1 MATAKSVIDVILGE
15 AKGKSYQDMLHIA
28 SVIVNRSRDLRESLE
43 NVVQNKNEFNAYGK
57 PLPPGV
63 GKYRSLAEKALAEV
77 KTKGPVTPAQFYAT
91 PSAVKNLPKGLKKV
105 TSTDGHDYFVDPQK
119 RAIGTA
125 VGYKKPQGIQ
135 TAQLTGPASA
145 SARGSANLG
154 YTDTYTGVDS
164 LHPAMQAR
172 ASAFLDDA
180 KRQGQRLYN
189 NAPLFAG
196 DIPIPT
202 PRQPKPIQTAQL
214 TGKAAASAEGSANLG
229 KKGNGLGLMNLAPS
243 MVKDGTVKTAMADT
257 RMDPR
262 MGDVVSSL
270 VRGGFGNEAALS
282 GYRTEAENRAVG
294 GARLSQHLFGKAL
307 DIRTREMPFDKKADM
322 LDRALMSGA
331 RGVGLYTG
339 PKQGVH
345 VDVRNN
351 PQFWSGN
358 YHGLTAEQAPSWAKD
373 QIGQLLSLDKENVYL
388 PTRAANIPIPT
399 PRQPMALMAQAKAAD
414 RQFADRSYNPGGI
427 VDAKAISLNLVP
439 SANAG
444 EMPKITRS
452 ALPAIQDRIRPM
464 PTSAPAKTST
474 GVGYSLPKA
483 QPTTPIAA
491 KSSGPQTLYNRSGGA
506 TNDFRPMPT
515 GTIPQRVSA
524 PVQSTPA
531 PRYNP
536 LPSGPVAPSVS
547 PQTMAAAYGQY
558 AQTRMAAP
566 STPMQA
572 NPAAAPF
579 TVKATAGQM
588 TTQPIV
594 GPLSNAPIQAPVAA
608 TTGQFKKFTPIQKI
622 QQKLKTAVEPENLKA
637 MGGQLAGGAAGSLLG
652 GPIGGIL
659 GGLIG
664 KQIMSQPQGQGLL
677 AGLFGGGNN
686 GYQGQSTYIGN
697 GVNAVDRAMYGNRAG
712 DTATYNSQGG
722 GTVTN
727 LGNGSSQRT
736 SSKYG
741 WTETTHADGSKS
753 IKYK

>member
-28 SVIVNRSRDLRESLE
+28 SVIANRSRDLRESLE

-180 KRQGQRLYN
+180 KRQGLDLVFNEGFRPNERQQALYEKGRTVDGN
-189 NAPLFAG
+189 IITNAPAG
-196 DIPIPT
+196 KSIHNYGMAFDVV
-202 PRQPKPIQTAQL
+202 PRSLKSDPQWAPESPLWAKVGDTARKYGLEWGGDWSKFTDKPHVQAAGASWQDLRGLPQENGFPKLP
-214 TGKAAASAEGSANLG
+214 ED
-229 KKGNGLGLMNLAPS
+229 
-243 MVKDGTVKTAMADT
+243 VETAM
-257 RMDPR
+257 
-262 MGDVVSSL
+262 
-270 VRGGFGNEAALS
+270 
-282 GYRTEAENRAVG
+282 Y
-294 GARLSQHLFGKAL
+294 
-307 DIRTREMPFDKKADM
+307 
-322 LDRALMSGA
+322 
-331 RGVGLYTG
+331 
-339 PKQGVH
+339 
-345 VDVRNN
+345 
-351 PQFWSGN
+351 
-358 YHGLTAEQAPSWAKD
+358 
-373 QIGQLLSLDKENVYL
+373 YL
-388 PTRAANIPIPT
+388 PEKVPIPT
-399 PRQPMALMAQAKAAD
+399 PRQPMAMMAQAKAAD
-414 RQFADRSYNPGGI
+414 RTYNPGGI
-427 VDAKAISLNLVP
+427 VGAKAISLNPVS

-444 EMPKITRS
+444 EMPKVTRS
-452 ALPAIQDRIRPM
+452 PLPAIQERIRPM

-483 QPTTPIAA
+483 QPLSDSAFSARYSPPQPAP
-491 KSSGPQTLYNRSGGA
+491 KPSGPQTLYNRSGGA
-506 TNDFRPMPT
+506 ANDFRPMP
-515 GTIPQRVSA
+515 
-524 PVQSTPA
+524 STPA
-531 PRYNP
+531 PQRTASP
-536 LPSGPVAPSVS
+536 VQSVMRDRPMPSGPIAPQASPSVS
-547 PQTMAAAYGQY
+547 PATMAAAYGQY

-566 STPMQA
+566 STLMQA

>member
-28 SVIVNRSRDLRESLE
+28 SVIANRSRDLRESLE

-77 KTKGPVTPAQFYAT
+77 QTKGPVTPAQFYAT
-91 PSAVKNLPKGLKKV
+91 PSATKNLPKGLKKV

-164 LHPAMQAR
+164 LHPALQAR
-172 ASAFLDDA
+172 ANAFLDDA
-180 KRQGQRLYN
+180 KRQGLDLVFNEGFRPNERQQALYEKGRTVDGN
-189 NAPLFAG
+189 IITNAPAG
-196 DIPIPT
+196 KSIHNYGMAFDVV
-202 PRQPKPIQTAQL
+202 PRSLKTDPNWGPESPLWNSVGETARKYGLEWGGDWSKFTDKPHVQAAGASWQDLRGLPQENGFPKLP
-214 TGKAAASAEGSANLG
+214 ED
-229 KKGNGLGLMNLAPS
+229 
-243 MVKDGTVKTAMADT
+243 VETAM
-257 RMDPR
+257 
-262 MGDVVSSL
+262 
-270 VRGGFGNEAALS
+270 
-282 GYRTEAENRAVG
+282 Y
-294 GARLSQHLFGKAL
+294 
-307 DIRTREMPFDKKADM
+307 
-322 LDRALMSGA
+322 
-331 RGVGLYTG
+331 
-339 PKQGVH
+339 
-345 VDVRNN
+345 
-351 PQFWSGN
+351 
-358 YHGLTAEQAPSWAKD
+358 
-373 QIGQLLSLDKENVYL
+373 YL
-388 PTRAANIPIPT
+388 PEKVPIPT
-399 PRQPMALMAQAKAAD
+399 PRQPMAMMAKAIEAD
-414 RQFADRSYNPGGI
+414 RLALPQRQFADRSYNPGGI
-427 VDAKAISLNLVP
+427 VNAPKVPLNLVP

-444 EMPKITRS
+444 EMPQNLRS

-474 GVGYSLPKA
+474 GVGYSLATVKPDRPMPTGNAQAYA
-483 QPTTPIAA
+483 QPTNRFAATPQRTQGTYSDA
-491 KSSGPQTLYNRSGGA
+491 
-506 TNDFRPMPT
+506 RPMPT
-515 GTIPQRVSA
+515 GTIPQRVSS

-536 LPSGPVAPSVS
+536 LPSGPVATSVS

-572 NPAAAPF
+572 NPVTPRIQA
-579 TVKATAGQM
+579 TGTAGTM
-588 TTQPIV
+588 TTTPQIA
-594 GPLSNAPIQAPVAA
+594 GPLSTAAIPAPVGTFPAKPAA
-608 TTGQFKKFTPIQKI
+608 PTMKQKI
-622 QQKLKTAVEPENLKA
+622 KGTLQNVLSPENLKKA
-637 MGGQLAGGAAGSLLG
+637 GLTAIGGALGGPVGAAIGGLLG
-652 GPIGGIL
+652 GAVGQQ
-659 GGLIG
+659 
-664 KQIMSQPQGQGLL
+664 KQQGLL

>member
-1 MATAKSVIDVILGE
+1 MASKTDYFNQMYEYARQAGLSDHLARLAVTQSALETGYGRSVKGNNYFGIKAGRSWNGPSQTFKTWEDVGGKRVNITDKFRKYDNPVDAFKDWEKMIGNRWPAALTAK
-15 AKGKSYQDMLHIA
+15 
-28 SVIVNRSRDLRESLE
+28 DL
-43 NVVQNKNEFNAYGK
+43 
-57 PLPPGV
+57 
-63 GKYRSLAEKALAEV
+63 
-77 KTKGPVTPAQFYAT
+77 
-91 PSAVKNLPKGLKKV
+91 PSAIDGLKYGQQGGYA
-105 TSTDGHDYFVDPQK
+105 SDQK
-119 RAIGTA
+119 
-125 VGYKKPQGIQ
+125 YKQKLMSI
-135 TAQLTGPASA
+135 
-145 SARGSANLG
+145 
-154 YTDTYTGVDS
+154 D
-164 LHPAMQAR
+164 
-172 ASAFLDDA
+172 
-180 KRQGQRLYN
+180 RQGQRLYN

-214 TGKAAASAEGSANLG
+214 TGPASSSASGAANLG
-229 KKGNGLGLMNLAPS
+229 KGNGLGLMNLAPS

-294 GARLSQHLFGKAL
+294 GADLSQHLFGKAL
-307 DIRTREMPFDKKADM
+307 DIRTREMPLDKKADM

-399 PRQPMALMAQAKAAD
+399 PRQPMAMMAKAIEAD
-414 RQFADRSYNPGGI
+414 RLALPQRQFADRSYNPGGI

-452 ALPAIQDRIRPM
+452 PLPAIQERIRPM

-474 GVGYSLPKA
+474 GVGYSLPQSRPA
-483 QPTTPIAA
+483 PLSDSAFSARYSPVQSQFAATPQRTQRALPNVAA
-491 KSSGPQTLYNRSGGA
+491 SAYSDA
-506 TNDFRPMPT
+506 RPMPT

-572 NPAAAPF
+572 NPAVTASRIQATGTAGTMIDAPITPPPVNNTFPAKPAAP
-579 TVKATAGQM
+579 TMK
-588 TTQPIV
+588 
-594 GPLSNAPIQAPVAA
+594 
-608 TTGQFKKFTPIQKI
+608 QKI
-622 QQKLKTAVEPENLKA
+622 KGTLQNVLAPENLKS

-697 GVNAVDRAMYGNRAG
+697 GVKAVDRAMYGNRAG

-741 WTETTHADGSKS
+741 WTETTHRDGSKS
-753 IKYK
+753 ISYKK

>member
-28 SVIVNRSRDLRESLE
+28 SVIANRSRDLRESLE

-180 KRQGQRLYN
+180 KRQGLDLVFNEGFRPNERQQALYEKGRTVDGN
-189 NAPLFAG
+189 IITNAPAG
-196 DIPIPT
+196 KSIHNYGMAFDVV
-202 PRQPKPIQTAQL
+202 PRSLKSDPQWAPESPLWAKVGDTARKYGLEWGGDWSKFTDKPHVQAAGASWQDLRGLPQENGFPKLP
-214 TGKAAASAEGSANLG
+214 ED
-229 KKGNGLGLMNLAPS
+229 
-243 MVKDGTVKTAMADT
+243 VETAM
-257 RMDPR
+257 
-262 MGDVVSSL
+262 
-270 VRGGFGNEAALS
+270 
-282 GYRTEAENRAVG
+282 Y
-294 GARLSQHLFGKAL
+294 
-307 DIRTREMPFDKKADM
+307 
-322 LDRALMSGA
+322 
-331 RGVGLYTG
+331 
-339 PKQGVH
+339 
-345 VDVRNN
+345 
-351 PQFWSGN
+351 
-358 YHGLTAEQAPSWAKD
+358 
-373 QIGQLLSLDKENVYL
+373 YL
-388 PTRAANIPIPT
+388 PEKVPIPT
-399 PRQPMALMAQAKAAD
+399 PRQPMAMMAQAKAAD
-414 RQFADRSYNPGGI
+414 RTYNPGGI
-427 VDAKAISLNLVP
+427 VGAKAISLNPVS

-444 EMPKITRS
+444 EMPKVTRS
-452 ALPAIQDRIRPM
+452 PLPAIQERIRPM
-464 PTSAPAKTST
+464 PIGAQAKTST
-474 GVGYSLPKA
+474 GVGYSLPQSRPA
-483 QPTTPIAA
+483 PLSDSAFSARYSPVQSQFAATPQRTQRALPNVA
-491 KSSGPQTLYNRSGGA
+491 SSAYSDA
-506 TNDFRPMPT
+506 RPMPT

-547 PQTMAAAYGQY
+547 PATMAAAYGQY

-572 NPAAAPF
+572 NPVVTAPRIQA
-579 TVKATAGQM
+579 TGTAGTM
-588 TTQPIV
+588 TTPQIA
-594 GPLSNAPIQAPVAA
+594 GPLSQAPIQAPTTFPVAPA
-608 TTGQFKKFTPIQKI
+608 KPTVKQKI
-622 QQKLKTAVEPENLKA
+622 KGTLQNVLAPENLKS

-722 GTVTN
+722 GSVTN
-727 LGNGSSQRT
+727 LGNGTSQRT
-736 SSKYG
+736 SSRYG
-741 WTETTHADGSKS
+741 WTETTHRDGSKS
-753 IKYK
+753 ISYKK

>member
-1 MATAKSVIDVILGE
+1 MASKTDYFNQMYEYARQAGLSDHLARLAVTQSALETGYGRSVKGNNYFGIKAGKSWNGPSQTFKTWEDVGGKRVNITDKFRKYDNPVDAFKDWEKMIGKRWPAALTAK
-15 AKGKSYQDMLHIA
+15 
-28 SVIVNRSRDLRESLE
+28 DL
-43 NVVQNKNEFNAYGK
+43 
-57 PLPPGV
+57 
-63 GKYRSLAEKALAEV
+63 
-77 KTKGPVTPAQFYAT
+77 
-91 PSAVKNLPKGLKKV
+91 PSAIDGLKYGQQGGYA
-105 TSTDGHDYFVDPQK
+105 SDQK
-119 RAIGTA
+119 
-125 VGYKKPQGIQ
+125 YKQKLMSI
-135 TAQLTGPASA
+135 
-145 SARGSANLG
+145 
-154 YTDTYTGVDS
+154 D
-164 LHPAMQAR
+164 
-172 ASAFLDDA
+172 
-180 KRQGQRLYN
+180 RQGQRLYN

-229 KKGNGLGLMNLAPS
+229 MGRGLANLAPNGLRG
-243 MVKDGTVKTAMADT
+243 VEMANAGAT
-257 RMDPR
+257 RSQPIT
-262 MGDVVSSL
+262 SSL
-270 VRGGFGNEAALS
+270 MSSINQAVENVYGPGYKAQVYSGGQPAKGTSGNRVGTIRHDGGKAGDTYIVDPNGKRLS
-282 GYRTEAENRAVG
+282 GD
-294 GARLSQHLFGKAL
+294 AL
-307 DIRTREMPFDKKADM
+307 APLAQYWAANKI
-322 LDRALMSGA
+322 G
-331 RGVGLYTG
+331 GVGLEMAGGGIHLDEWSTPPARGTMAWSYNKLT
-339 PKQGVH
+339 PTQSSAIDQGLKGEW
-345 VDVRNN
+345 
-351 PQFWSGN
+351 PQ
-358 YHGLTAEQAPSWAKD
+358 
-373 QIGQLLSLDKENVYL
+373 V
-388 PTRAANIPIPT
+388 AAFNRPPIPT

-414 RQFADRSYNPGGI
+414 RGYNPGGI
-427 VDAKAISLNLVP
+427 VDAPKVSLNPVS

-444 EMPKITRS
+444 EWPQVTRS
-452 ALPAIQDRIRPM
+452 PLPAIQERIRPM

-474 GVGYSLPKA
+474 GVGYSLATVKPDRPMPTGNVQAYA
-483 QPTTPIAA
+483 QPTNRFAATPQRTQGTYSDA
-491 KSSGPQTLYNRSGGA
+491 
-506 TNDFRPMPT
+506 RPMPT

>member
-1 MATAKSVIDVILGE
+1 MASKTDYFNQMYEYARQAGLSDHLARLAVTQSALETGYGRSVKGNNYFGIKAGKSWNGPSQTFKTWEDVGGKRVNITDKFRKYDNPVDAFKDWEKMIGKRWPAALTAK
-15 AKGKSYQDMLHIA
+15 
-28 SVIVNRSRDLRESLE
+28 DL
-43 NVVQNKNEFNAYGK
+43 
-57 PLPPGV
+57 
-63 GKYRSLAEKALAEV
+63 
-77 KTKGPVTPAQFYAT
+77 
-91 PSAVKNLPKGLKKV
+91 PSAIDGLKYGQQGGYA
-105 TSTDGHDYFVDPQK
+105 SDQK
-119 RAIGTA
+119 
-125 VGYKKPQGIQ
+125 YKQKLMSI
-135 TAQLTGPASA
+135 
-145 SARGSANLG
+145 
-154 YTDTYTGVDS
+154 D
-164 LHPAMQAR
+164 
-172 ASAFLDDA
+172 
-180 KRQGQRLYN
+180 RQGQRLYN

-202 PRQPKPIQTAQL
+202 PRQP
-214 TGKAAASAEGSANLG
+214 
-229 KKGNGLGLMNLAPS
+229 MF
-243 MVKDGTVKTAMADT
+243 MM
-257 RMDPR
+257 
-262 MGDVVSSL
+262 
-270 VRGGFGNEAALS
+270 
-282 GYRTEAENRAVG
+282 
-294 GARLSQHLFGKAL
+294 
-307 DIRTREMPFDKKADM
+307 
-322 LDRALMSGA
+322 
-331 RGVGLYTG
+331 
-339 PKQGVH
+339 
-345 VDVRNN
+345 
-351 PQFWSGN
+351 
-358 YHGLTAEQAPSWAKD
+358 
-373 QIGQLLSLDKENVYL
+373 
-388 PTRAANIPIPT
+388 
-399 PRQPMALMAQAKAAD
+399 AKAIEAD
-414 RQFADRSYNPGGI
+414 RLALPQRQFADRTYNPGGI
-427 VDAKAISLNLVP
+427 VGAKAISLNPVP

-444 EMPKITRS
+444 EMPKVTRS
-452 ALPAIQDRIRPM
+452 ALPAIQERIRPM

-474 GVGYSLPKA
+474 GVGYSLATVKPDRPMPTGNAQAYA
-483 QPTTPIAA
+483 QPTNRFAATPQRTQGTYSDA
-491 KSSGPQTLYNRSGGA
+491 
-506 TNDFRPMPT
+506 RPMPT

-588 TTQPIV
+588 TTQPIA
-594 GPLSNAPIQAPVAA
+594 GPLSQAPIQAPTTFPVAPA
-608 TTGQFKKFTPIQKI
+608 KPTVKQKI
-622 QQKLKTAVEPENLKA
+622 KGTLQNVLAPENLKS

>member
-15 AKGKSYQDMLHIA
+15 AKGGSYQDMLHIA
-28 SVIVNRSRDLRESLE
+28 SVIANRSRDLRESLE

-105 TSTDGHDYFVDPQK
+105 TSTDGHDYFVDPLL

-180 KRQGQRLYN
+180 KRQGLDLVFNEGFRPNERQQALYEKGRTVDGN
-189 NAPLFAG
+189 IITNAPAG
-196 DIPIPT
+196 KSIHNYGMAFDVVPRSLKSDPQWAPESPLWAKVGDTARKYGLEWGGDWSKFTDKPHVQAAGASWQDLRGLPQENGFPKLPEDVETAMYYLPEKVPVPT
-202 PRQPKPIQTAQL
+202 PRP
-214 TGKAAASAEGSANLG
+214 
-229 KKGNGLGLMNLAPS
+229 
-243 MVKDGTVKTAMADT
+243 
-257 RMDPR
+257 
-262 MGDVVSSL
+262 
-270 VRGGFGNEAALS
+270 
-282 GYRTEAENRAVG
+282 
-294 GARLSQHLFGKAL
+294 
-307 DIRTREMPFDKKADM
+307 
-322 LDRALMSGA
+322 
-331 RGVGLYTG
+331 
-339 PKQGVH
+339 
-345 VDVRNN
+345 
-351 PQFWSGN
+351 
-358 YHGLTAEQAPSWAKD
+358 
-373 QIGQLLSLDKENVYL
+373 
-388 PTRAANIPIPT
+388 
-399 PRQPMALMAQAKAAD
+399 PMALMAQAKAAD
-414 RQFADRSYNPGGI
+414 RTYNPGGI
-427 VDAKAISLNLVP
+427 VGAPKVSLVS

-452 ALPAIQDRIRPM
+452 PLPAIQERIRPM

-474 GVGYSLPKA
+474 GVGYSLATVKPDRPMPTGNAQAYA
-483 QPTTPIAA
+483 QPTNRFAATPQRTQGTYSDA
-491 KSSGPQTLYNRSGGA
+491 
-506 TNDFRPMPT
+506 RPMPT

-536 LPSGPVAPSVS
+536 LPSGPVAPQVS

-572 NPAAAPF
+572 NPVVTAPRIQA
-579 TVKATAGQM
+579 TGTAGTM
-588 TTQPIV
+588 TTPQIA
-594 GPLSNAPIQAPVAA
+594 GPLSQAPIQAPTTFPVAPA
-608 TTGQFKKFTPIQKI
+608 KPTVKQKI
-622 QQKLKTAVEPENLKA
+622 KGTLQNVLAPENLKS

-677 AGLFGGGNN
+677 AGLFGGGGNN
-686 GYQGQSTYIGN
+686 GYRGQSTYIGN